1 MYATDDQRP
10 AWTYPL
16 LAAGVLSFAS
26 SAILIRYADSA
37 PGLAVAVFRTAI
49 AVLILAPAGLRA
61 TWREWRPVVWKDV
74 GLVLLAGA
82 LLGLHFVAW
91 ISSVYLT
98 TIASSAVLVTT
109 GPIFLAALG
118 FLVLGERLEP
128 RVILSIL
135 IAVAGA
141 AVLAIGESAGE
152 AAPGRN
158 PALGNAL
165 ALFAAM
171 VWAVYL
177 LIGRVVR
184 QRLGWFAYVFPLYVV
199 AALLAITAAVAAD
212 VRLTGYDLSIYGL
225 CALMAIFPQ
234 ILGHGSFNFAVK
246 YFPAALLGLLSLL
259 EPIGASVFAAVLFG
273 EVPGRLAIAGMVMI
287 LMAVAL
293 TVVRRPRAVPV
304 TD

>member
-1 MYATDDQRP
+1 MHTTDDQRP
-10 AWTYPL
+10 AWIYPL

-26 SAILIRYADSA
+26 SAILIRYAGSA

-141 AVLAIGESAGE
+141 AVLAIGESWGD
-152 AAPGRN
+152 
-158 PALGNAL
+158 AL

-184 QRLGWFAYVFPLYVV
+184 QRLGWFAYVFPLYAV
-199 AALLAITAAVAAD
+199 AALLALVAAVVAD
-212 VRLTGYDLSIYGL
+212 VRLTGYDLSIYAL

-259 EPIGASVFAAVLFG
+259 EPIGASVFAAVLFA
-273 EVPGRLAIAGMVMI
+273 EVPGRLAIVGMIMI
-287 LMAVAL
+287 LVAVGL
-293 TVVRRPRAVPV
+293 TVVRRPRTVPV

>member
-1 MYATDDQRP
+1 MHTTDDQRP
-10 AWTYPL
+10 AWIYPL

-26 SAILIRYADSA
+26 SAILIRYAGSA

-128 RVILSIL
+128 RVVLSIL

-141 AVLAIGESAGE
+141 AVLAIGESWGV

-184 QRLGWFAYVFPLYVV
+184 QRLGWFAYVFPLYAV
-199 AALLAITAAVAAD
+199 AALLALVAAVVAD
-212 VRLTGYDLSIYGL
+212 VRLTGYDLSIYAL

-259 EPIGASVFAAVLFG
+259 EPIGASVFAAVLFA
-273 EVPGRLAIAGMVMI
+273 EVPGRLAIVGMIMI
-287 LMAVAL
+287 LVAVGL
-293 TVVRRPRAVPV
+293 TVVRRPRTVPV